1 MFTKI
6 LVPTD
11 GSPLSE
17 KTVTAAVDFA
27 GQVGAALVAISV
39 AEPYRFIPPAAAGLM
54 YDPNLYSE
62 ELQQRFDQQSQQ
74 QAQEIVQKVADT
86 AQARGVVCEVTTPMS
101 LSPHEE
107 IVKAVEKYGCD
118 AVFMASHG
126 RKGLNKLFLGSE
138 TQKVLSDTTIPVMV
152 FR

>member
-1 MFTKI
+1 
-6 LVPTD
+6 
-11 GSPLSE
+11 
-17 KTVTAAVDFA
+17 
-27 GQVGAALVAISV
+27 
-39 AEPYRFIPPAAAGLM
+39 M

-74 QAQEIVQKVADT
+74 QAQEIVQKVADA

-101 LSPHEE
+101 SSPHEE